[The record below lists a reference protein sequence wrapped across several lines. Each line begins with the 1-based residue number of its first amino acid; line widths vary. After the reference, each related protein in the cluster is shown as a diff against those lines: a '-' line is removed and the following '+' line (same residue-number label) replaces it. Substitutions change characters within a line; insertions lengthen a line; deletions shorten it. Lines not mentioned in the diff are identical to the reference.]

1 MSGGVGARPAAEI
14 VASGPVI
21 ASARPE
27 PETEVAR
34 DQIVYAF
41 EGVTPVIDPQACV
54 HPTAVL
60 IGDVIV
66 GPGCYVGPGAVLRG
80 DFGRIVMQ
88 PNANLQDNCVVHS
101 APDFDCVLEEEC
113 HIGHGA
119 VIHCAH
125 IGRDALIGI
134 HAVIMDTAV
143 VGEQAI
149 VAAKSFVKV
158 ADVVPPR
165 VLVAGVPARVRRTLS
180 DDDIAW
186 KRRGTALYIDLARR
200 SLAGGM
206 VATEPL
212 ERVGEERERAR
223 TDWQFVSVRER
234 G

>member
-1 MSGGVGARPAAEI
+1 MQ
-14 VASGPVI
+14 
-21 ASARPE
+21 
-27 PETEVAR
+27 TT
-34 DQIVYAF
+34 VYAF
-41 EGVTPVIDPQACV
+41 EGVVPVIDPQAYV
-54 HPTAVL
+54 HPSAVL

-66 GPGCYVGPGAVLRG
+66 GAGCYVGPGAVLRG

-101 APDFDCVLEEEC
+101 APDFDCVMEEEC

-119 VIHCAH
+119 VIHCAR
-125 IGRDALIGI
+125 IGRDALVGI

-149 VAAKSFVKV
+149 VAAKAFVKV

-165 VLVAGVPARVRRTLS
+165 VLVAGVPARVRRTLT

-186 KRRGTALYIDLARR
+186 KRRGTALYIELARR
-200 SLAGGM
+200 ALDGGM
-206 VATEPL
+206 VAAKPL
-212 ERVGEERERAR
+212 ERVDEGRGRMR
-223 TDWQFVSVRER
+223 WDFVSVRER

>member
-1 MSGGVGARPAAEI
+1 MQ
-14 VASGPVI
+14 
-21 ASARPE
+21 
-27 PETEVAR
+27 TT
-34 DQIVYAF
+34 VYAF
-41 EGVTPVIDPQACV
+41 EGIVPVIDPTAWV
-54 HPTAVL
+54 HPSAVL

-88 PNANLQDNCVVHS
+88 PNTNLQDNCVVHS
-101 APDFDCVLEEEC
+101 APDFDCVMEEEC

-119 VIHCAH
+119 VIHCAR

-143 VGEQAI
+143 VGEQAV

-165 VLVAGVPARVRRTLS
+165 VLVAGVPARVRRALS

-186 KRRGTALYIDLARR
+186 KRRGTALYIELVRR
-200 SLAGGM
+200 SLDGGIT
-206 VATEPL
+206 ATKPL
-212 ERVGEERERAR
+212 ERVEEGRGR
-223 TDWQFVSVRER
+223 TRWDFVSVREKS
-234 G
+234 